1 MSLIT
6 KSPCRMTKRLLPLV
20 ALLILTS
27 CAEVASIIVEDEMQ
41 RGLQNG
47 QTNQRRTK
55 ADDKKLAK
63 QEETLKKEGKCPVCK
78 GMGKTPDGLYV
89 CETCKGTGKYVET
102 NNKQE

>member
-1 MSLIT
+1 MKKCLLSLA
-6 KSPCRMTKRLLPLV
+6 

-41 RGLQNG
+41 RGLQKG

-55 ADDKKLAK
+55 ADDKKLTK
-63 QEETLKKEGKCPVCK
+63 QEEQLKKEGKCPVCK
-78 GMGKTPDGLYV
+78 GMGKTPDGLYI
-89 CETCKGTGKYVET
+89 CETCKGTGKYEET

>member
-1 MSLIT
+1 MKKCILSLT
-6 KSPCRMTKRLLPLV
+6 

-41 RGLQNG
+41 RGLQKG

-55 ADDKKLAK
+55 ADDKKLTK
-63 QEETLKKEGKCPVCK
+63 QEEQLKKEGKCPVCK
-78 GMGKTPDGLYV
+78 GMGKSPDGLYI
-89 CETCKGTGKYVET
+89 CETCKGTGKYEET